1 MNIEYRLLDLQEGE
15 EIPYKLLLLADPSK
29 TLVDEYVARGVC
41 YLAYIEDELVGEFV
55 LIHTHPRTIEIV
67 NIAVAEQHQGRGIGK
82 ALVRHAIE
90 EAKRLNAASVEI
102 GTGNTSLLQLRLY
115 QQCGFRITGVDQDFF
130 VRNYDEEIF
139 EDGLQCRDM
148 IRLRLDFL

>member
-1 MNIEYRLLDLQEGE
+1 MNIEYRLLDLQGE
-15 EIPYKLLLLADPSK
+15 EGIPYELLLLADPSK

-41 YLAYIEDELVGEFV
+41 YLAYIGDELVGEFV

-90 EAKRLNAASVEI
+90 EAKRLNAASIEI

-130 VRNYDEEIF
+130 VRNYEEEIF

-148 IRLRLDFL
+148 IRLRLDF